1 MFRPIPI
8 GLLAMLAWT
17 MPVMAAAAD
26 QYPQRP
32 IRFILPFPPGGPTD
46 VIARQFGQKLGE
58 ALGQQVVPDNRSG
71 AAGIVACEMAA
82 RALPDGQ
89 TLLLGAVG
97 NLAINPH
104 LYAKLPYDPA
114 RDYAPVSQLTATPY
128 VLVVMAALPARN
140 VKELVALAKA
150 KPGQLNFASGGVG
163 TGNHFSGELFKL
175 ATGIEI
181 VHVPYKGGNQAMGD
195 VLAGQVQ
202 MMFVNLLP
210 ALPQVKAGKLRAL
223 GVTAATRSPAAPE
236 LPTVAEAGVA
246 GFETSS
252 WHGVLVPAKTPRPII
267 VRLYT
272 ELAKIAQQPET
283 KELMATQGTEVVGST
298 PEAFARFISAESVK
312 WAEVIRKT
320 GIRAE

>member
-1 MFRPIPI
+1 MPICAALFTAMVSATAMGADPYPVRP
-8 GLLAMLAWT
+8 L
-17 MPVMAAAAD
+17 
-26 QYPQRP
+26 
-32 IRFILPFPPGGPTD
+32 RFILPFPPGGPTD

-104 LYAKLPYDPA
+104 LYAKLPYDPV

-128 VLVVMAALPARN
+128 VLVVMAALPART

-150 KPGQLNFASGGVG
+150 KPGQLNYASGGVG
-163 TGNHFSGELFKL
+163 TGNHFSAELFKL
-175 ATGIEI
+175 ATGIEM
-181 VHVPYKGGNQAMGD
+181 VHVPYKGGNQALGD

-202 MMFVNLLP
+202 LMFVNLLP
-210 ALPQVKAGKLRAL
+210 ALPHVKAGKLRAL
-223 GVTAATRSPAAPE
+223 GVSGAARSSAAPD
-236 LPTVAEAGVA
+236 LPTIAEAGVA

-252 WHGVLVPAKTPRPII
+252 WHGVLVPAKTPAAI
-267 VRLYT
+267 VTRLYT
-272 ELAKIAQQPET
+272 ELAKIARQPET
-283 KELMATQGTEVVGST
+283 KELMAAQGTEVVGST
-298 PEAFARFISAESVK
+298 PAEFARFIAAESAK
-312 WAEVIRKT
+312 WGEVIRKT